1 MDIGMLW
8 LDDSTRSVDE
18 KVKRAVAFYTEK
30 YGRQPTLCMVNPT
43 TTESEG
49 TMAGVQ
55 VRPARSVL
63 PHHFLVGVE
72 EERPNGKTAPAPP
85 RPGLA
90 ADKGTGQ
97 LEMDLSVD
105 VEATEG
111 RPPKRRKPAM
121 PALDSQA
128 A

>member
-63 PHHFLVGVE
+63 PHHFLVGLE
-72 EERPNGKTAPAPP
+72 DERPNGKTAPASP
-85 RPGLA
+85 RPGLTA
-90 ADKGTGQ
+90 AKGKG
-97 LEMDLSVD
+97 ERGDGP
-105 VEATEG
+105 EG
-111 RPPKRRKPAM
+111 GRGGEGG
-121 PALDSQA
+121 QA
-128 A
+128 AEAPQTGDARRG